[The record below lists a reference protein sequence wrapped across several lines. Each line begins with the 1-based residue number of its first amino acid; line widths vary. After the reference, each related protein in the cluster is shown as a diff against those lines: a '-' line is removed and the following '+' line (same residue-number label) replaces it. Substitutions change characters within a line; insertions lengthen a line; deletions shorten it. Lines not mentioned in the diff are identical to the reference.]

1 MRKDSEVIADAITE
15 VLDLTREIDGGIA
28 IVDDLLKRRLAA
40 IDRMYAAADR
50 QLILTDEQQVRR
62 ALGGQTSPFLP
73 ELVSLAVHEAGDAG
87 ATLPFI
93 GSRLRDRLGVRV
105 DQAVIEKTLKTLS
118 CQGLLRDRGTRYF
131 APTADL
137 TRATGDSGP
146 TIKSLIVEAMELADR
161 TGIAVA
167 KIRDM
172 IAERHGRNIPVSTLH
187 PIVRQLERAGRVI
200 KDGRKW
206 MLAENADTSSG
217 G

>member
-1 MRKDSEVIADAITE
+1 MQKDSEMIADAISD
-15 VLDLTREIDGGIA
+15 VLDLTRQIDAGIA

-50 QLILTDEQQVRR
+50 QVILMDEQQVRR
-62 ALGGQTSPFLP
+62 ALSGQRSPFLP
-73 ELVSLAVHEAGDAG
+73 ELVSLAVYEAGDAG

-93 GSRLRDRLGVRV
+93 GSRLRERLGVRV
-105 DQAVIEKTLKTLS
+105 DPAIIEKTLKTLS
-118 CQGLLRDRGTRYF
+118 NEGVVRDRGTRFF
-131 APTADL
+131 APTSNL
-137 TRATGDSGP
+137 LRATGDSAP
-146 TIKSLIVEAMELADR
+146 TIKSLIVEAMELGDR

-172 IAERHGRNIPVSTLH
+172 IAERHGRTIPVSTLH
-187 PIVRQLERAGRVI
+187 PIMRQLERAGRVI

-206 MLAENADTSSG
+206 MLAENADASSG

>member
-1 MRKDSEVIADAITE
+1 MRIDSEVIADAITE
-15 VLDLTREIDGGIA
+15 VLDLTREIDAGIA
-28 IVDDLLKRRLAA
+28 NVEDLLKRRLAA

-50 QLILTDEQQVRR
+50 HVILADEQQVRR
-62 ALGGQTSPFLP
+62 ALGGETSTFLP
-73 ELVSLAVHEAGDAG
+73 DLVSLAVHEAGDAG

-93 GSRLRDRLGVRV
+93 GSRLRERLGVRV
-105 DQAVIEKTLKTLS
+105 DPAIIEKTLKKLS
-118 CQGLLRDRGTRYF
+118 SEGVLRDRGTRFF
-131 APTADL
+131 APTSNL
-137 TRATGDSGP
+137 LRATGDSAP
-146 TIKSLIVEAMELADR
+146 TIKSLIVEAMELGDR

-172 IAERHGRNIPVSTLH
+172 IAERHRRNIPVSTLH

-206 MLAENADTSSG
+206 ILAENADASSG